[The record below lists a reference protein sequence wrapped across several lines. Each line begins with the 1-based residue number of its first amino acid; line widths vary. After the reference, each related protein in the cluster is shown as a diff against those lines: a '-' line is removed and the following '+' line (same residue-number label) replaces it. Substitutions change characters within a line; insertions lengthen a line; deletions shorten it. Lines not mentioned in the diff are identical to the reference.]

1 MRRTPFTIEDMTF
14 ETARHATLMVHRAS
28 IKKYRNAN
36 VWKLFKRI
44 VALDGDYDVNG
55 DNTVN
60 IADVNAVVDYIF
72 GNDADRDIGDIN
84 NDGEI
89 NIADIN
95 AIINMILTQD

>member
-1 MRRTPFTIEDMTF
+1 M
-14 ETARHATLMVHRAS
+14 
-28 IKKYRNAN
+28 
-36 VWKLFKRI
+36 
-44 VALDGDYDVNG
+44 ALDGDYDVNG

-60 IADVNAVVDYIF
+60 IGDVNAVVDYIF

-84 NDGEI
+84 NDGEV